1 MKKEHLRDEII
12 IPTLKHLNMY
22 SESAVNLLLGTAAQ
36 ESHLGYFLKQIKGP
50 ALGIYQIEPA
60 TLHDIYSN
68 WLTYKKEISGK
79 LTELGVIKLSAESN
93 LIGNLYYATAM
104 ARIHYYRVPEAL
116 PDADDIECLARY
128 WKQHY
133 NTPQGRGT
141 EEEFIHNYKKYV
153 IGR

>member
-12 IPTLKHLNMY
+12 TPTLKHLDMY

-68 WLTYKKEISGK
+68 WLTYRKEISEK
-79 LTELGVIKLSAESN
+79 LSELGVIKLSAESN

-104 ARIHYYRVPEAL
+104 ARIHYYRVPESL
-116 PDADDIECLARY
+116 PAADDIEGLASY
-128 WKQHY
+128 WKRFY
-133 NTPQGRGT
+133 NSHLGRGT